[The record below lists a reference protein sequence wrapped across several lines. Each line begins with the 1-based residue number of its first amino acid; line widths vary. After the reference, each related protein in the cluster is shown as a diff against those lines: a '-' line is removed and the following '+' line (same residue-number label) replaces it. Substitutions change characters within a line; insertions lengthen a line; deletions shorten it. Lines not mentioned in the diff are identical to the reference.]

1 MPDQTHI
8 PESSSWKPKP
18 GDRVVRHPRAEQM
31 SPVKLTVQSQRAQSR
46 ALASPLIIGYVFL
59 GMITIGTILLMMPFS
74 HHGTGL
80 APFVDSLFTATSAT
94 TVTGLITQDTATYW
108 TRTGQIVIL
117 SLVFTGGLGFMTLAT
132 FLMVLIGQRV
142 SLSQRILVKDSL
154 GTDKMGGLVRLTVGI
169 VLVTTGIQII
179 GFIALLTKFSL
190 MYSLPEAIWQSV
202 FHAVSGFNSAGFTV
216 LPEGTSLASVQKDK
230 TILAIMASLIV
241 VGSISYWVM
250 VDVVKHRRFSLLT
263 LNTKLVLILTSVLI
277 ALGTMVFFFSEY
289 NNDTLIDL
297 DLSDKIIV
305 SVFESISGRTAG
317 FSTVSHADTEQHT
330 NFFFAAMMFVGGA
343 SASVAG
349 GIKVN
354 TVAVVLVAVL
364 STIRGSRNAS
374 AFGREIP
381 QVQVQRAISMVAIA
395 AMFVFLVA
403 LILTFSQNASGN
415 QFAFID
421 LLFESVSAAGT
432 VGLSTGLTSD
442 LSKWGHIILI
452 VTMYL
457 GRIGPLMLGLY
468 MAESNERD
476 LYRYAQERAVIG

>member
-18 GDRVVRHPRAEQM
+18 GDRVVRHPRAAQM
-31 SPVKLTVQSQRAQSR
+31 SPVKLTVQSQRAHSR

-59 GMITIGTILLMMPFS
+59 GMIAIGTILLMMPFS

-80 APFVDSLFTATSAT
+80 APFVDALFTATSAT

-117 SLVFTGGLGFMTLAT
+117 GLVFTGGLGFMTLAT
-132 FLMVLIGQRV
+132 FLMVLIGQRG

-190 MYSLPEAIWQSV
+190 MYSLPEAIWQSI

-250 VDVVKHRRFSLLT
+250 VDVVKQRRFSLLT

-277 ALGTMVFFFSEY
+277 ALGTMVFFF
-289 NNDTLIDL
+289 
-297 DLSDKIIV
+297 K
-305 SVFESISGRTAG
+305 
-317 FSTVSHADTEQHT
+317 
-330 NFFFAAMMFVGGA
+330 
-343 SASVAG
+343 
-349 GIKVN
+349 
-354 TVAVVLVAVL
+354 
-364 STIRGSRNAS
+364 
-374 AFGREIP
+374 
-381 QVQVQRAISMVAIA
+381 
-395 AMFVFLVA
+395 
-403 LILTFSQNASGN
+403 
-415 QFAFID
+415 
-421 LLFESVSAAGT
+421 
-432 VGLSTGLTSD
+432 
-442 LSKWGHIILI
+442 
-452 VTMYL
+452 
-457 GRIGPLMLGLY
+457 
-468 MAESNERD
+468 
-476 LYRYAQERAVIG
+476 